1 MNAMGK
7 KYYQK
12 DKTLLPI

>member
-12 DKTLLPI
+12 YKTLLYI